1 MSSAEVSLWRPIS
14 CCACSALSLP
24 ERCANV
30 LQKLWKERLQGGRSA
45 YQQESFF
52 ATHLFECLSIR
63 ILVYRRFTC
72 CREIDGKA
80 GAFL

>member
-1 MSSAEVSLWRPIS
+1 V
-14 CCACSALSLP
+14 ALGQLL
-24 ERCANV
+24 RLLGIFRFQNGVAKV

-52 ATHLFECLSIR
+52 ATHLFECLPIR
-63 ILVYRRFTC
+63 ILVYRRFTY

-80 GAFL
+80 GTFM